1 MKLTP
6 GIQAARFSPDM
17 PPLLL
22 VVIDT
27 EEEFDWSAPF
37 NRESRSVTCI
47 EEQHHAQRVF
57 EAHNLVPTYVVDYPV
72 ATTPSSY
79 AIFREWLTAGRCLV
93 GAHLHPWVNP
103 PDEEEVSAPNSY
115 PGNLPAD
122 LEREKLARLTEAITA
137 NIGQRPIIYKA
148 GRYGLGPHTAA
159 ALEAL
164 GYEIDLSVLASTDLG
179 EDGGPDF
186 RGYPMEPYWFG
197 SDGGLFE
204 VPLTR
209 GYPGMLGP
217 LAEPLYQRICGPLG
231 RKLHLP
237 GIAARLGLAERIH
250 LTPEGISLE
259 DNKRLIRYLVAKG
272 QKVFT
277 YAYHSSSLLPGGSPY
292 VKTREDRASFVESI
306 DSFLRFFQ
314 REIGGRWTTPLE
326 IRSLASDPR

>member
-6 GIQAARFSPDM
+6 GVQAATFDPDM

-27 EEEFDWSAPF
+27 EEEFDWDAPF
-37 NRESRSVTCI
+37 SRENRSVACI
-47 EEQHHAQRVF
+47 DEQHHAQQVF
-57 EAHNLVPTYVVDYPV
+57 EAHDLVPTYVVDHPV
-72 ATTPSSY
+72 ATTPAS
-79 AIFREWLTAGRCLV
+79 AALFRDWLAAGRCIV

-103 PDEEEVSAPNSY
+103 PDEEEVSTPNSY
-115 PGNLPAD
+115 PGNLPAA
-122 LEREKLARLTEAITA
+122 LEREKLLNLTEAITA
-137 NIGQRPIIYKA
+137 NIGRRPVIYKA
-148 GRYGLGPHTAA
+148 GRYGLGPNTAA
-159 ALEAL
+159 LLEDL

-186 RGYPMEPYWFG
+186 RGYPMTPYWFG
-197 SDGGLFE
+197 SSARLFE

-209 GYPGMLGP
+209 GYPGALGP

-231 RKLHLP
+231 RRLHLP

-259 DNKRLIRYLVAKG
+259 DNKRLIRHLVARG
-272 QKVFT
+272 QKIFT

-292 VKTREDRASFVESI
+292 VKTLGDRDRFVDSI
-306 DSFLRFFQ
+306 DSFLSFFQ
-314 REIGGRWTTPLE
+314 KEIGGRGTTPFE
-326 IRSLASDPR
+326 IRALASAPR